1 MSRNSTPALDTATGA
16 TAELDRSPECPT
28 CFQKSAKRDGDCLKT
43 YATRYNRLF
52 GITALALA
60 VLAGMTSAAQA
71 RNAYPPG
78 WNVEKNVPE
87 SYSDF
92 IPGKKQDWKRYW
104 PEQTRPGDD
113 RSRAMTYPPL
123 IYQLTPGSNLYH
135 AIR

>member
-1 MSRNSTPALDTATGA
+1 MSRISTPALDTATVA
-16 TAELDRSPECPT
+16 TADLGRSPECPT

-60 VLAGMTSAAQA
+60 VRAGMMSAAQA

-78 WNVEKNVPE
+78 WNVEKDVPK
-87 SYSDF
+87 SYFDF
-92 IPGKKQDWKRYW
+92 IPGKRFDWRRYW
-104 PEQTRPGDD
+104 PDQTRPGDSP
-113 RSRAMTYPPL
+113 SRAMTYPPL
-123 IYQLTPGSNLYH
+123 IYQLTPGSNRYH